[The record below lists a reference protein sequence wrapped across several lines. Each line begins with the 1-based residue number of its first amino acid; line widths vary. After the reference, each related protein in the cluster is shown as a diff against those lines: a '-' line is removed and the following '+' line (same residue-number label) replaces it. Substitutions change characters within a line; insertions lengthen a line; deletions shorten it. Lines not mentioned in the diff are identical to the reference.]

1 MLKKV
6 ESVYLEIVRGLRKDG
21 EATFAANGRNF
32 RLFFE
37 DAAQEVEVCE
47 VVGGELEYLFS
58 FIHESE
64 IADWLEELAE
74 LDECGDSA

>member
-6 ESVYLEIVRGLRKDG
+6 EPVYRSIIRGLWKDG
-21 EATFAANGRNF
+21 EATFVANGRTF

-47 VVGGELEYLFS
+47 AIGGELDYLFS

-64 IADWLEELAE
+64 IADWLDELAE
-74 LDECGDSA
+74 LGECGVSA

>member
-6 ESVYLEIVRGLRKDG
+6 ESVYKSVIRGLWKDG
-21 EATFAANGRNF
+21 EATFVANGRTF

-58 FIHESE
+58 AIHESE

-74 LDECGDSA
+74 LEECGDSA